1 MSMRE
6 ITVPKS
12 FEVPAHKGEYAIRR
26 KRLDAPA
33 PIENLFL
40 SMATEANPVLD
51 ALLQP
56 QELDMGEITHDGSPS
71 AEKDCRASTPLVAA
85 CVSSYRWYS
94 C

>member
-1 MSMRE
+1 
-6 ITVPKS
+6 
-12 FEVPAHKGEYAIRR
+12 
-26 KRLDAPA
+26 
-33 PIENLFL
+33 
-40 SMATEANPVLD
+40 MAEANPVLD

-71 AEKDCRASTPLVAA
+71 AEKDYRASTPLVAA